1 MAIKLIAFD
10 LDGTLLNSQKEITPR
25 TLAAIKAAQ
34 ERGVHVTIST
44 GRMFCSAE
52 QFAKEINVNA
62 PVMCCN
68 GGIVQEV
75 GADKPIFARY
85 LAEDVVRKMLT
96 VCYEKHWYVNW
107 YIGNDIY
114 VPKLDW
120 DYFYAY
126 KTTAKSMRFVEVG
139 DNYLQYTKHVPQ
151 CVLRD
156 LTGHA
161 YDKSEELLRLVG
173 GGFELQ
179 QNTGMTIDLSP
190 VNVDKATGLKWL
202 AEEYYGLT
210 ADEVM
215 ACGDGDNDLAMLRYA
230 GTAVVPSNGKDE
242 AKALA
247 TYHAESNDSDGMA
260 KAIEELVLK

>member
-10 LDGTLLNSQKEITPR
+10 LDGTLLNSKKEITPR
-25 TLAAIKAAQ
+25 TRTAIQQAQ
-34 ERGVHVTIST
+34 AKGVRVTIST
-44 GRMFCSAE
+44 GRMICSAE
-52 QFAKEINVNA
+52 QFGKQIKANA
-62 PVMCCN
+62 PLICCN
-68 GGIVQEV
+68 GGVVQEI
-75 GADKPIFARY
+75 GAEKSLFARY
-85 LAEDVVRKMLT
+85 LPEETVRKMLT

-126 KTTAKSMRFVEVG
+126 GTTKENMRFVEAG
-139 DNYLQYTKHVPQ
+139 DNYLQYTKNVPQ

-161 YDKSEELLRLVG
+161 YDKSKELLQIVG
-173 GGFELQ
+173 GGFQLQ
-179 QNTGMTIDLSP
+179 QNTGKTIDLSP
-190 VNVDKATGLKWL
+190 IDVNKATGLSWL
-202 AEEYYGLT
+202 AEQYGIT
-210 ADEVM
+210 PDEVM

-230 GTAVVPSNGKDE
+230 GTAVVPENGKTE

-247 TYHAESNDSDGMA
+247 TYHADSNDNDGIA